1 MGPKKVQISQ
11 EAFNAVVK
19 ENVEEFDMELA
30 EALEDAIKTFQMQG
44 ADLSGIITDGSESG
58 DNHPSVHAVKELN
71 DALTL
76 LCSER
81 GGDLKPYSNLQA
93 DDEGLCGPP
102 YEKIIA
108 AQRLLLATCL
118 GSEPGDTLVAV
129 KNGGIEASISAYQA
143 LKGVGDQWA
152 IISLETLCSLLADD
166 SGRERFGSA
175 NGPQIVLEALTKD
188 DNIIS
193 SSGQSISHLG
203 AAILA
208 AAATKNERLKEMFM
222 DLGADCLLVEYLKR
236 HRFQRDLNSKTTSY
250 SALDAAALQAGC
262 DAIYSLVTADDMRPA
277 ASKAYGNAMK
287 IAKAGAVDAILA
299 VLPNIP
305 KSTPILSTLCLTLKS
320 LAVNDEIC
328 KTVAEQGG
336 LDTVLQFLDQAI
348 QTGNKVVA
356 KSACALLSQLAGSD
370 ANKDAIV
377 NSGGL
382 NQIIALMSAFQEEPT
397 VLQEGFAA
405 IATLTLR
412 SPQNASKA
420 VQAGA
425 VDIAAE
431 MMEKHPGSAAM
442 LRQACQMLRNL
453 SVRNLENRCVK
464 HLSHCNSYCITLV
477 EDLKLKQHDAEAS
490 PGGPFGHVRY
500 YPMDLSIIEK
510 AQSFA

>member
-44 ADLSGIITDGSESG
+44 ADLSGLNSLLHNKHLSFFLFFLSTHAFCIC
-58 DNHPSVHAVKELN
+58 HAVV
-71 DALTL
+71 
-76 LCSER
+76 R
-81 GGDLKPYSNLQA
+81 FA
-93 DDEGLCGPP
+93 DDQGLCGPP

-152 IISLETLCSLLADD
+152 IISLETLCSLLTDD
-166 SGRERFGSA
+166 NGRERFGSA
-175 NGPQIVLEALTKD
+175 NGPQIVLEALATD
-188 DNIIS
+188 DVKTF
-193 SSGQSISHLG
+193 ISHLG
-203 AAILA
+203 AAVLA

-222 DLGADCLLVEYLKR
+222 DLGADCLLVDYLKR
-236 HRFQRDLNSKTTSY
+236 HRFQRDLNSRTTSY
-250 SALDAAALQAGC
+250 SAPDAAALQAGC

-328 KTVAEQGG
+328 KAVAEQGG

-377 NSGGL
+377 SSGGL
-382 NQIIALMSAFQEEPT
+382 NQIIALMSAFQEEPA
-397 VLQEGFAA
+397 VLQEVT

-442 LRQACQMLRNL
+442 QRQACQMLRNL
-453 SVRNLENRCVK
+453 SVRNLENRPIILEK
-464 HLSHCNSYCITLV
+464 GLEPLIRKAKASHESCKDVASAALR
-477 EDLKLKQHDAEAS
+477 DLGFDNYL
-490 PGGPFGHVRY
+490 
-500 YPMDLSIIEK
+500 
-510 AQSFA
+510 

>member
-44 ADLSGIITDGSESG
+44 ADLSGSNSLLHNKHLSFFIFPFPLMHSASDDDHNIAQHCKGI
-58 DNHPSVHAVKELN
+58 AEL
-71 DALTL
+71 L
-76 LCSER
+76 
-81 GGDLKPYSNLQA
+81 Y
-93 DDEGLCGPP
+93 DEGLCGPP

-108 AQRLLLATCL
+108 AQRLLLAMCL

-166 SGRERFGSA
+166 NGRERFGSA

-188 DNIIS
+188 D
-193 SSGQSISHLG
+193 SISHLG
-203 AAILA
+203 AAVLA

-236 HRFQRDLNSKTTSY
+236 HQFQRDLNSKTTSY
-250 SALDAAALQAGC
+250 SAPDAAALQAGC
-262 DAIYSLVTADDMRPA
+262 DAIFSLVTADDMRPA

-377 NSGGL
+377 SSGGL
-382 NQIIALMSAFQEEPT
+382 NQIIALMSAFQEEPA

-453 SVRNLENRCVK
+453 SVRNLENRPIILEK
-464 HLSHCNSYCITLV
+464 GLEPLIRKAKASHESCKDVASAALR
-477 EDLKLKQHDAEAS
+477 DLGFDNYL
-490 PGGPFGHVRY
+490 
-500 YPMDLSIIEK
+500 
-510 AQSFA
+510 